1 MKQLLRPPIQWLF
14 WLAGLTMLGL
24 AIWSLWSTYQL
35 SAKNERLS
43 EQTESAVV
51 PDMAVLQAPSVR
63 NYRQMINSPLFWEV
77 RRPPVSAVFQRL
89 KQPKQPAFTA
99 PKPPPIPI
107 DKTLPEG
114 RLVGIIR
121 LGKKS
126 YGVMRGDEDSFHLH
140 QGDKWG
146 NWTVSKVEKDR
157 LILELE
163 GDREIIPLI
172 GSFEAPKENPKLLAA
187 KRLQKQQK
195 LREESLA
202 RLRAR
207 QAARQQQKPE
217 VNQNKASQEPK
228 KGMPNPLFP
237 ADIAKEPP
245 VLSIKDALDARRRLM
260 ESRWG
265 SILGS
270 ELPSAPVKPVQP
282 SESKP

>member
-24 AIWSLWSTYQL
+24 AAWSMWQIYQL
-35 SAKNERLS
+35 SAENERLS
-43 EQTESAVV
+43 AGTEPVVV
-51 PDMAVLQAPSVR
+51 PDMAALQAPSVR
-63 NYRQMINSPLFWEV
+63 NYRQMVSSPLFWEV
-77 RRPPVSAVFQRL
+77 RRPPVSAVFKRL
-89 KQPKQPAFTA
+89 KQPKQPVFSA
-99 PKPPPIPI
+99 PKPPPVPI
-107 DKTLPEG
+107 DRTLPEG

-121 LGKKS
+121 LGTKS
-126 YGVMRGDEDSFHLH
+126 YGVMRGVEDSFHLH
-140 QGDKWG
+140 KGDKWG
-146 NWTVSKVEKDR
+146 NWVVSKIEKDR

-163 GDREIIPLI
+163 GDREIIPLL
-172 GSFEAPKENPKLLAA
+172 GSFEAPKENPKIVAA
-187 KRLQKQQK
+187 RRLQKQQK
-195 LREESLA
+195 LREQSLA

-207 QAARQQQKPE
+207 QAARQQKPAPE
-217 VNQNKASQEPK
+217 NQNQASQEPK